1 MSFDFGFLKYIE
13 IKNSNPFCMGR
24 RKKEIKKV
32 EEVQDVSQKHLS
44 EETKRSV
51 AAVISVFIA
60 VLFILGFFGIA
71 GLVGKY
77 LDLFARSV
85 FGWGKWLFPI
95 LLLLSGMVLLRKTIR
110 FYLVSILGLSI
121 AFIALL
127 GFFHIFFDESAYR
140 EIIPLGF
147 GGGYVGYGLS
157 VGGVFLFGKIG
168 AIIALTVLVVIG
180 ILVAFNS
187 SLLPMYDRMLHVGR
201 IMSGKKSSKKEESN
215 EGEDLIKEGDVN
227 KDIDI
232 PSEISPESSVVE
244 PISLSEVQEKTA
256 EGANNIGTVR
266 FQGVDGNSE
275 LKTENEPRNDDM
287 EGSFKNDQRQRSE
300 IIKEGT
306 VEDKEWKLPS
316 LDIFKSKGVDFV
328 SGDIEQNREIIQNTL
343 KQFDIEVEAGGEKL
357 GPTVTQYMFRPAAG
371 VKLERITALGNNLA
385 MALSAQSIRIEA
397 PIPGKSMVGI
407 EVPNRNRGTVCLRE
421 VLESSEYQSKRS
433 SLMVPLGKSV
443 NGDVQMGDLEKMPHL
458 LIAGTTGSGKSVCIN
473 AILTALLYQNTP
485 EQLQLILVD
494 PKRVELTLY
503 NGIPHLKS
511 EVIVDNK
518 KVLGALKRAVGEME
532 HRYRI
537 LEENESR
544 NIEAYNQRVLQRQSR
559 GSSNL
564 EYMPFI
570 VIVIDELADLMGT
583 HGKVV
588 EGAIARLAQMSRAV
602 GIHLVI
608 ATQRPDVH
616 VLTGLIKNN
625 ISSRI
630 AFKVPTQI
638 DSRTILDKGG
648 AEKLLGLG
656 DMLYV
661 HSANPSPTRIQ
672 GVFLSTKEVRRMV
685 FFWKKQGEMYR
696 PDPDEDDSQDADK
709 DVVEMGDI
717 SEKVGS
723 FHEKLDLDA
732 LSQEDDDRDSL
743 FGEAKELVQR
753 GGKAS
758 TSLIQR
764 HLRIGY
770 NRAARII
777 DELEAEGIVG
787 PQDGAK
793 PRDVYGVH
801 NDANSVAA
809 TYSDPL
815 VDDKNREKWEK

>member
-1 MSFDFGFLKYIE
+1 
-13 IKNSNPFCMGR
+13 MGR
-24 RKKEIKKV
+24 RKKEIVK
-32 EEVQDVSQKHLS
+32 EEDVNDISQKHLS
-44 EETKRSV
+44 EETKRSI

-60 VLFILGFFGIA
+60 VLFILGFFGVA

-85 FGWGKWLFPI
+85 FGWGKWLFPM

-121 AFIALL
+121 VFTALL

-140 EIIPLGF
+140 EIISLGS
-147 GGGYVGYGLS
+147 GGGYVGYGLA
-157 VGGVFLFGKIG
+157 VGGILLFGKIG
-168 AIIALTVLVVIG
+168 AVIALTVLAIIG
-180 ILVAFNS
+180 VLVAFNS
-187 SLLPMYDRMLHVGR
+187 SLLPVYDRLLHFGKV
-201 IMSGKKSSKKEESN
+201 IGKKGSFKS
-215 EGEDLIKEGDVN
+215 KEGDENGVP
-227 KDIDI
+227 DEEGDAIGADVSSEF
-232 PSEISPESSVVE
+232 PSELNMEKPV
-244 PISLSEVQEKTA
+244 LSEIEDEVP
-256 EGANNIGTVR
+256 EGASNIGTIR
-266 FQGVDGNSE
+266 FQGVDGSSE
-275 LKTENEPRNDDM
+275 VETEDVHRNDDA
-287 EGSFKNDQRQRSE
+287 EVSLRNDRSQRAGITQRETS
-300 IIKEGT
+300 
-306 VEDKEWKLPS
+306 EDKEWELPS
-316 LDIFKSKGVDFV
+316 LDILKSKGVDFV

-343 KQFDIEVEAGGEKL
+343 KQFDIDVEAGGEKL

-371 VKLERITALGNNLA
+371 VKLERITALSNNLA

-421 VLESSEYQSKRS
+421 VLESSEYQSKS
-433 SLMVPLGKSV
+433 STLMVPLGKSV
-443 NGDVQMGDLEKMPHL
+443 SGDVEMGDLEKMPHL

-511 EVIVDNK
+511 DVIVDNK
-518 KVLGALKRAVGEME
+518 KVLGALKWAVGEME
-532 HRYRI
+532 RRYRI
-537 LEENESR
+537 LQENESR
-544 NIEAYNQRVLQRQSR
+544 NIEAYNQRVLQRRSR
-559 GSSNL
+559 GSL
-564 EYMPFI
+564 DLAYMPFI

-583 HGKVV
+583 HGKEV

-672 GVFLSTKEVRRMV
+672 GVFLSTKEVKRMV
-685 FFWKKQGEMYR
+685 RFWRKQEEVHQL
-696 PDPDEDDSQDADK
+696 DEDDSQDIEEG
-709 DVVEMGDI
+709 VVKMGDI

-723 FHEKLDLDA
+723 FHEKLDVDA
-732 LSQEDDDRDSL
+732 LSHEDDARDSL
-743 FGEAKELVQR
+743 FDEAKELVQR

-777 DELEAEGIVG
+777 DELEAEGVVG

-793 PRDVYGVH
+793 PREVYGIR
-801 NDANSVAA
+801 NAA
-809 TYSDPL
+809 TSSAVSYADPL
-815 VDDKNREKWEK
+815 ADDKNREKWEM